1 MSKEFIVS
9 AQEEGQRLDAWL
21 GRQTELG
28 LSRSYAA
35 RLIKEGAVTLGG
47 QPAKASTRLKVGD
60 CLCLSLPEPKALEL
74 TPEAL
79 PLEYV
84 YEDEDILII
93 NKPKDMVVHPAA
105 GHSSGTVVNAVL
117 HHCQGQLS
125 SINGELRPGI
135 VHRID
140 KDTTGLLVVC
150 KNDQAHRALAQQL
163 KQHSI
168 TREYVALVHGRLKTE
183 EGTVDAPLGRSRAD
197 RKKQAIDYIGGRDA
211 VTHYRVLERLGQF
224 SLLSCTLDT
233 GRTHQIRVHMA
244 SIGHPLLGD
253 EVYGP
258 KKAPFKLQG
267 QCLHARRLGFIH
279 PRTGQYIEFSA
290 EPPAYFSELVEKLRR
305 MA

>member
-9 AQEEGQRLDAWL
+9 AEEEGQRLDAWL
-21 GRQTELG
+21 GGQAELE

-47 QPAKASTRLKVGD
+47 QPAKASTRLRAGD

-117 HHCQGQLS
+117 YHCQGQLS

-163 KQHSI
+163 KRHSI
-168 TREYVALVHGRLKTE
+168 TREYVALVHGRPKAD
-183 EGTVDAPLGRSRAD
+183 EGTVDAPLGRSRTD

-211 VTHYRVLERLGQF
+211 VTHYRVLERFGQF